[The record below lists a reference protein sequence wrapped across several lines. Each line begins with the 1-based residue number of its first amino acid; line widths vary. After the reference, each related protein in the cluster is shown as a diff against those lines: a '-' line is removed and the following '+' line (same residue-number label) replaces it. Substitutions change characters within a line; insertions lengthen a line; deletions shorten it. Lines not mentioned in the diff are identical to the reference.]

1 MTTPQA
7 APKAAT
13 AKSALHH
20 ADDMIQMHRIV
31 KTYKNA
37 AGEFVVLKGID
48 LTIRRGQFVAIV
60 GKSGSGKSTLLN
72 MITGIDHPTDGKVIV
87 NGMDIYTVT
96 ESERSLWRG
105 KNLGIVFQFF
115 QLLPMLT
122 LLENVMLPMDYVD
135 HHDFEER
142 PKRAMELLEMVGLAE
157 HAHQLPLAVSTGQQQ
172 MTAIARAL
180 ATDAPLLVADEPTG
194 NLDSKT
200 ANHIIDV
207 FDELVRRGKTI
218 VMVTHDPSLTAR
230 VSRTIIISDGE
241 LIDEAV
247 AKALP
252 LLRHRHMLE
261 MTKQAKHLKAL
272 PGEVILDLGKP
283 VENLY
288 IISSGTVNIE
298 RKIGGTQRVI
308 SHLRVGEFFGEIELL
323 KGGNAIACVRA
334 GHQPVELLTFP
345 REDFLRIIQES
356 PITAEALSRIV
367 QDRLKEH
374 GVKKVESG
382 KSKTQ
387 SVKRKA
393 EKSEKRKTQGV
404 KKVES
409 GKSKTQSAK
418 RKTASKTKTPSAK
431 TKVKSGKSKTQG
443 VKSKAKS
450 VKTKTKTKTKTTRS
464 KRVKRKA

>member
-7 APKAAT
+7 APKAAS
-13 AKSALHH
+13 AKHAVHH
-20 ADDMIQMHRIV
+20 ADDMIQMRHII

-37 AGEFVVLKGID
+37 AGEFIVLKGVD

-87 NGMDIYTVT
+87 NGMDIYSVT

-200 ANHIIDV
+200 ANHIINV

-230 VSRTIIISDGE
+230 VSRTVIISDGE

-261 MTKQAKHLKAL
+261 ITKQAKHLTAQ

-298 RKIGGTQRVI
+298 RNNDRAKEVI
-308 SHLRVGEFFGEIELL
+308 SHLKAGEFFGEIELL
-323 KGGNAIACVRA
+323 RGGKAIADVRA
-334 GHQPVELLTFP
+334 GHQPVELLAFP
-345 REDFLRIIQES
+345 REDFLRIVQES
-356 PITAEALSRIV
+356 PITAEALGRIV
-367 QDRLKEH
+367 QDRLKMH
-374 GVKKVESG
+374 
-382 KSKTQ
+382 
-387 SVKRKA
+387 SVL
-393 EKSEKRKTQGV
+393 
-404 KKVES
+404 
-409 GKSKTQSAK
+409 
-418 RKTASKTKTPSAK
+418 AK
-431 TKVKSGKSKTQG
+431 TKNTKVEKGKKKEQG
-443 VKSKAKS
+443 VKSKTKS
-450 VKTKTKTKTKTTRS
+450 TKTKARS
-464 KRVKRKA
+464 KTVKSKA